1 MTELIENGGEPEFVV
16 SELAWAEPT
25 ANGTSLRMC
34 FADRIHGKLVAKYI
48 VIVEMRDLA
57 KMLRGCAIA
66 MSGVDTYAW
75 NPMDD
80 ATAH

>member
-1 MTELIENGGEPEFVV
+1 MSEFVETGVELEFVV

-48 VIVEMRDLA
+48 AIVEMRDLA
-57 KMLRGCAIA
+57 RMLKSCETA
-66 MSGVDTYAW
+66 MSNAGVVAW
-75 NPMDD
+75 GMED